1 CIRNSPD
8 QPNMSLAARSLNAV
22 KHSYIGT
29 IVRVLA
35 QFIAQILIMRQ
46 LGPELVGTFGY
57 ALLLNGVL
65 ALIIDQ
71 GFGWSL
77 IQGHFNDKEEVAVV
91 FSRIM
96 LASFISML
104 VVFGISYPLSSYLEN
119 DLVGSVFRY

>member
-1 CIRNSPD
+1 
-8 QPNMSLAARSLNAV
+8 M
-22 KHSYIGT
+22 
-29 IVRVLA
+29 LA

-104 VVFGISYPLSSYLEN
+104 VVFGIS
-119 DLVGSVFRY
+119 